1 MNRTNFS
8 SYKTL
13 IFVVL
18 GMVVSGALI
27 LLLGLYDVVKIDWL
41 SFMEMQPSYRPM
53 EEPMPVAT
61 GSIPVEG
68 PAYIGGTGDPVNPIP
83 ADKVSVERGRLLYS
97 VTCIQCHGSEAHGD
111 GNVGYALINKPANLT
126 SDVVSAK
133 SDGSIFLTITNGI
146 IGKITVNG
154 ASQDQIHMPALN
166 ENLTVRDRWDVVN
179 FIRSLQ
185 AAAKLAT
192 PTPQP

>member
-1 MNRTNFS
+1 MTPMS
-8 SYKTL
+8 STYKQL
-13 IFVVL
+13 VFIVL
-18 GMVVSGALI
+18 GLLVGVALVI
-27 LLLGLYDVVKIDWL
+27 SLGLYDVVKIEWL
-41 SFMEMQPSYRPM
+41 GFMEVQPSYRPM
-53 EEPMPVAT
+53 EQPRPVAT

-68 PAYIGGTGDPVNPIP
+68 PAFIGGTGDPVNPIT

-97 VTCIQCHGSEAHGD
+97 VTCIQCHGAEAKGD
-111 GNVGYALINKPANLT
+111 GNVGFALINKPANLT

-146 IGKITVNG
+146 MGKVVVNG
-154 ASQDQIHMPALN
+154 KSIDQIHMPALN
-166 ENLTVRDRWDVVN
+166 ENLTVRDRWDLVN

-192 PTPQP
+192 PTPNP